1 MEDFMATATVSTHG
15 TSAEH
20 IQRFE
25 QKLGKVKQAV
35 AALPGDDYHQVL
47 INIMHRPG
55 WTTPAE
61 TILFEA
67 LVDSILT
74 QTQHLAQL
82 HQQLLAGSKAVG
94 AE

>member
-1 MEDFMATATVSTHG
+1 MATAIVSTHG

-20 IQRFE
+20 LQRFE

-35 AALPGDDYHQVL
+35 AALPGDDYHQALNL
-47 INIMHRPG
+47 ILHKPG

-61 TILFEA
+61 ALFFET
-67 LVDSILT
+67 LVDSMLA